1 MADRPLVQKIYYD
14 TWFTEYFKMQSG
26 RYIDNM
32 QSPTNLSNHGEIW
45 DAGGETLDQWASE
58 TLDNALPLVEEEASG
73 KDY

>member
-58 TLDNALPLVEEEASG
+58 SKGPPEGLQMASSTLP
-73 KDY
+73 

>member
-14 TWFTEYFKMQSG
+14 TWFSEYFKMQSG

-45 DAGGETLDQWASE
+45 DAGGETLD
-58 TLDNALPLVEEEASG
+58 
-73 KDY
+73 